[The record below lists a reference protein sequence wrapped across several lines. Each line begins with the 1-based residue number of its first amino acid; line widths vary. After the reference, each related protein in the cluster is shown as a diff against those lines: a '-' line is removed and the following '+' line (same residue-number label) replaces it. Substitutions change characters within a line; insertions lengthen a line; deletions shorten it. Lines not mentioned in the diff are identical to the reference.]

1 MSMHLVTGYAGQ
13 EHVTASDA
21 GSFNLAMMGNGQF
34 VLDRGN
40 KFSASIISNTKVRI
54 MDGDI
59 LMQGRHL
66 RQVENTYT
74 EVVFDNGTQ
83 GLKRNDLVVIRY
95 EKDSTTGIESA
106 SFKVIKGT
114 SVDSNPVDPEYIEG
128 DITELTGDLV
138 NEMPLYRVSF
148 DGLTIQTPV
157 RLFETLDTWK
167 NLQDDTVEAVTIA
180 CEALLD
186 EMEDRMN
193 QTLGQLVKVKISTDE
208 TLVGETII
216 ATDGTTQVSATV
228 PDTQE
233 VILALPNLGTWTFT
247 NPVTQGT
254 QTLELQY
261 FGEYSMN
268 MASWKVLGL
277 QIDLSNSNPD
287 TSVTYTDDAVG
298 MTQQEIQDWLG
309 YKPCLFVNGAV
320 DGYLNPDNYAQYE
333 DGTSADITTL
343 GNDVMIEFPKRGY
356 SISTSQNIITIKMTD
371 EPDKAGF
378 CYKPFSRASEGDRD
392 AFYYGA
398 FKGYC
403 SGSKMYS
410 SSGKQPTASQTRATY
425 RGYATA
431 RGTGYA
437 QNGFYQLTYIQIC
450 YLMQFKNLNS
460 QTTVGYG
467 YVLSTHGD
475 GSVNRSVNTGGA
487 NAYGMNCEVIKST
500 NPSYMTDQNHQ
511 VKCLGIEDFW
521 GNIWQWVDGFTTD
534 ANRNMFTCFIP
545 SLFSDS
551 TSAEGQTNQGQGAT
565 ANIGNY
571 MSKPQGGTDTG
582 FVAKEVSGS
591 ETTYFCDSA
600 YLYASCVM
608 FFGGS
613 WSDGAYAGAFPLFVT
628 SASSASFASVASRLM
643 YV

>member
-1 MSMHLVTGYAGQ
+1 MHLVTGYAGQ

-114 SVDSNPVDPEYIEG
+114 SVESNPVDPEYTEG

-157 RLFETLDTWK
+157 ALFDTLDTWK
-167 NLQDDTVEAVTIA
+167 NLQDNTVEAVTIA

-186 EMEDRMN
+186 EMEDKMN

-208 TLVGETII
+208 TLVGETIT

-254 QTLELQY
+254 QILELQY
-261 FGEYSMN
+261 FVN
-268 MASWKVLGL
+268 
-277 QIDLSNSNPD
+277 
-287 TSVTYTDDAVG
+287 
-298 MTQQEIQDWLG
+298 IQ
-309 YKPCLFVNGAV
+309 
-320 DGYLNPDNYAQYE
+320 
-333 DGTSADITTL
+333 
-343 GNDVMIEFPKRGY
+343 
-356 SISTSQNIITIKMTD
+356 
-371 EPDKAGF
+371 
-378 CYKPFSRASEGDRD
+378 
-392 AFYYGA
+392 
-398 FKGYC
+398 
-403 SGSKMYS
+403 
-410 SSGKQPTASQTRATY
+410 
-425 RGYATA
+425 
-431 RGTGYA
+431 
-437 QNGFYQLTYIQIC
+437 
-450 YLMQFKNLNS
+450 
-460 QTTVGYG
+460 
-467 YVLSTHGD
+467 
-475 GSVNRSVNTGGA
+475 
-487 NAYGMNCEVIKST
+487 
-500 NPSYMTDQNHQ
+500 
-511 VKCLGIEDFW
+511 
-521 GNIWQWVDGFTTD
+521 
-534 ANRNMFTCFIP
+534 
-545 SLFSDS
+545 
-551 TSAEGQTNQGQGAT
+551 
-565 ANIGNY
+565 
-571 MSKPQGGTDTG
+571 
-582 FVAKEVSGS
+582 
-591 ETTYFCDSA
+591 
-600 YLYASCVM
+600 
-608 FFGGS
+608 
-613 WSDGAYAGAFPLFVT
+613 
-628 SASSASFASVASRLM
+628 
-643 YV
+643 

>member
-1 MSMHLVTGYAGQ
+1 MSMHLVTGYAGR
-13 EHVTASDA
+13 EHITASDA
-21 GSFNLAMMGNGQF
+21 GSFNLAMMGDGQF

-74 EVVFDNGTQ
+74 EVTFDNGTQ
-83 GLKRNDLVVIRY
+83 GLKRNDLVVVHY

-114 SVDSNPVDPEYIEG
+114 SVDSDPVDPSYIEG

-157 RLFETLDTWK
+157 KLFETLDTWK

-186 EMEDRMN
+186 DMENRMN
-193 QTLGQLVKVKISTDE
+193 QTLGQLLRVEITTDE
-208 TLVGETII
+208 TLVGETIT
-216 ATDGTTQVSATV
+216 ATDGTTQVSAIV

-233 VILALPNLGTWTFT
+233 VTLALPNVGTWTFT

-254 QTLELQY
+254 QVLSIQY
-261 FGEYSMN
+261 YGVYTMT
-268 MASWKVLGL
+268 MASWKVLGV

-320 DGYLNPDNYAQYE
+320 DGYLNPDNYAEYE

-356 SISTSQNIITIKMTD
+356 SISTSGSVVTIKMTD
-371 EPDKAGF
+371 EPDNPSF
-378 CYKPFSRASEGDRD
+378 CYKPFSRASEGDKD

-398 FKGYC
+398 YKAHC

-410 SSGKQPTASQTRATY
+410 SSGKTPTASQTRATY
-425 RGYATA
+425 RTYASA

-437 QNGFYQLTYIQIC
+437 QNGFYQLTYIQCC

-460 QTTVGYG
+460 QSTVGYG
-467 YVLSTHGD
+467 YVLSSHSACVST
-475 GSVNRSVNTGGA
+475 GST
-487 NAYGMNCEVIKST
+487 NAYGMNSEIIKST

-600 YLYASCVM
+600 VLYASCVM
-608 FFGGS
+608 VFGGY
-613 WSDGAYAGAFPLFVT
+613 WTHGAYAGAFQLDVYNAS
-628 SASSASFASVASRLM
+628 SASSADVASRLM